1 MHIVLV
7 WNIYIY
13 VYMNI
18 IYTHIFILAYTHSF
32 ILAYAPCKLGL
43 RKVMGM
49 DSGVEVD
56 PREQLFLLLEELLL
70 LEGLV
75 GLEG

>member
-18 IYTHIFILAYTHSF
+18 IYTHIF